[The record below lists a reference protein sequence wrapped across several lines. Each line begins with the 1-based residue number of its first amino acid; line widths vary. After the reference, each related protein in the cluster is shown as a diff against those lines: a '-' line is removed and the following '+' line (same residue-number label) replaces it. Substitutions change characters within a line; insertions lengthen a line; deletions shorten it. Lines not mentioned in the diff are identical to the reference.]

1 MIQTECKGC
10 GQKLKLPDD
19 MAGKRAHCPS
29 CGDPVKV
36 PGASAAALS
45 AERPQAGTPPPGPP
59 QPKMPVPRRPAPVA
73 QAAAPSSTSPFD
85 FTNPAPRI
93 SPPANRPAPAPVA
106 QLAPPANVELVFAE
120 PAAGSPVAT
129 FLPRR
134 RRSLA
139 RPLASYGAMIG
150 AALGV
155 TLFVLLGPSE
165 ETISEG
171 LGRVARG
178 KLTIDHVRGALVGL
192 IGGLLIGSALV
203 AVVGRSLPSVAV
215 GCLLMIAGAAF
226 GAFRQS
232 GAGELSPMLLLAAAY
247 AGLIVGAA
255 LGALLGAVV
264 GMSSE

>member
-19 MAGKRAHCPS
+19 MAGKRARCPS

-36 PGASAAALS
+36 PVVSASGSSPEPPRPATPLP
-45 AERPQAGTPPPGPP
+45 ERPQPKTPAPH
-59 QPKMPVPRRPAPVA
+59 RPAPIA
-73 QAAAPSSTSPFD
+73 QPGASSSVNPFD
-85 FTNPAPRI
+85 FTNPTART
-93 SPPANRPAPAPVA
+93 PPASRPQMPAPIAQNAPV
-106 QLAPPANVELVFAE
+106 ANVELEFAG
-120 PAAGSPVAT
+120 PTAGSSPAPSW
-129 FLPRR
+129 PRR
-134 RRSLA
+134 PRSLA
-139 RPLASYGAMIG
+139 RPLASYGALIG

-165 ETISEG
+165 ETITEG
-171 LGRVARG
+171 LGRLARG

-203 AVVGRSLPSVAV
+203 AIVGRSLPSVAI
-215 GCLLMIAGAAF
+215 GCLMVIAGAVF
-226 GAFRQS
+226 GTVRQS
-232 GAGELSPMLLLAAAY
+232 AAGELPPMLLLVAAY
-247 AGLIVGAA
+247 GGLIVGAA